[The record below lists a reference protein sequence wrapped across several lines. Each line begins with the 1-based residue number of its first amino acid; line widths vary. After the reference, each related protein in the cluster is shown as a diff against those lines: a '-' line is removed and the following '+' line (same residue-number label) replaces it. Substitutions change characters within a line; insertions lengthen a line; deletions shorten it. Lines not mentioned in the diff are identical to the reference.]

1 MLQKITTCVDA
12 KNYIIFFDDTQMTV
26 SDVVRECQ
34 RSAQGDAELDV
45 SHTPHYLVV
54 PEAKSSILN
63 LMEESIRDEAYQRGY
78 DARMEA
84 EEYFS

>member
-12 KNYIIFFDDTQMTV
+12 KNYIIFFDDAQLSV
-26 SDVVRECQ
+26 GDVLRECQ
-34 RSAQGDAELDV
+34 QNARGDAELDV
-45 SHTPHYLVV
+45 SHTPHYLIV
-54 PEAKSSILN
+54 PAAKSLILD

>member
-12 KNYIIFFDDTQMTV
+12 KNYTIFFDDTQMSV
-26 SDVVRECQ
+26 GDVLRECQ
-34 RSAQGDAELDV
+34 RSARGDAELDV
-45 SHTPHYLVV
+45 SHTPYYLIV

-63 LMEESIRDEAYQRGY
+63 LLEESIRDEAYQRGY